1 MNTCASCVWFD
12 RFTADERSIYYPN
25 EGDGWCRRF
34 PPVGDL
40 GQPLTHDDG
49 RCGEHNHGD

>member
-1 MNTCASCVWFD
+1 MSTCASCVWFD